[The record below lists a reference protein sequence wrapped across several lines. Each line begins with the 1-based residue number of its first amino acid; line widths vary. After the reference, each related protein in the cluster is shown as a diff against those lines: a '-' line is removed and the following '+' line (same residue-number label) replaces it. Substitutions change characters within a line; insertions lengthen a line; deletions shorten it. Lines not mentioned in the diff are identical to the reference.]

1 MNYPIT
7 TYSVVCCDILS
18 IHTALLYIERNSLYD
33 YPQYLDSIFFKLY
46 DKLYGNKLYDTIH
59 MDETAFVKKF
69 RELLNQSGYK
79 TSVLLET
86 ETPNRVVIYYGDE
99 QKREVH
105 QFIKN
110 QFLTVEKTS
119 FLSPKQA
126 SMVL

>member
-1 MNYPIT
+1 
-7 TYSVVCCDILS
+7 
-18 IHTALLYIERNSLYD
+18 
-33 YPQYLDSIFFKLY
+33 
-46 DKLYGNKLYDTIH
+46 